1 MQPNDEIMI
10 SGNQAPCCCG
20 DSPAGENTQ
29 NDSTASCCE
38 EDAGV
43 KGAAASGAEAGCGCG
58 SSPEGRCPVKTLLT
72 VLVILAAVGIAIYS
86 LVAPT

>member
-1 MQPNDEIMI
+1 MQPNDENKI

-20 DSPAGENTQ
+20 DSPAVGNTQ
-29 NDSTASCCE
+29 SISKASCCE
-38 EDAGV
+38 GDAGV
-43 KGAAASGAEAGCGCG
+43 KGAAASGAEVGCGCG

-86 LVAPT
+86 LMAPT